1 MLFDLIHF
9 IANLGGFE
17 ECFCSCERVSEKA
30 YTPTIPVVCRRLI
43 GKLPS
48 KVIVFVFESVVSSI
62 HFLPMIYNSLCFSC
76 LYLSPECI

>member
-1 MLFDLIHF
+1 
-9 IANLGGFE
+9 
-17 ECFCSCERVSEKA
+17 
-30 YTPTIPVVCRRLI
+30 VVCRRLI

-48 KVIVFVFESVVSSI
+48 KVIVFVFESVVSFI